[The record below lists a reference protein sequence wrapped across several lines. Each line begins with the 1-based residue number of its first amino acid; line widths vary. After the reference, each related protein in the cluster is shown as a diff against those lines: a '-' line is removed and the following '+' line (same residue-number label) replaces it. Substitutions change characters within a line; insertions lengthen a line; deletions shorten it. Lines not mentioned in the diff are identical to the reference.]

1 MRYTRKWNRYYRYFC
16 SLYRN
21 RQIKQEMQRK
31 NKVEVE
37 KIEPESDDLFSEES
51 EDEPE
56 LIHEQLQLEEQSVEG
71 IFLFFSI

>member
-1 MRYTRKWNRYYRYFC
+1 
-16 SLYRN
+16 
-21 RQIKQEMQRK
+21 MQRK